1 MRRNTAFG
9 VTLALLFVI
18 FGTIFAVVQQFVRA
32 SANDPQIQLAE
43 TTAAALDM
51 GALPSR
57 LVSGSVQMDSNLSP
71 FVMIYDKSGRL
82 LSGNGLLGS
91 KAAKVPTG
99 LLTAANGREY
109 SAVTWQPKKNVRIA
123 AVTVASKNYFVVS
136 GRSLKEV
143 EKREQQSM
151 NVAMA
156 GGVLAGGVVFS
167 GMYVDMRA
175 RKQADS
181 AAAVAS
187 VIAETT
193 EAPITP
199 VPEKPKKQNRR
210 RK

>member
-1 MRRNTAFG
+1 MRRNTVFG
-9 VTLALLFVI
+9 VALALLFVI

-43 TTAAALDM
+43 ITASALDN
-51 GALPSR
+51 GTPPSR
-57 LVSGSVQMDSNLSP
+57 LISGSVEMDNNLSP
-71 FVMIYDKSGRL
+71 FVMIYDKSGKL
-82 LSGNGLLGS
+82 LSGNGLLDN
-91 KAAKVPTG
+91 KAVKVPAG
-99 LLTAANGREY
+99 MLAAANGREY

-123 AVTVASKNYFVVS
+123 AVTVSARNYFVVS

-151 NVAMA
+151 NIAMA
-156 GGVLAGGVVFS
+156 GGVLAAGVVFG

-175 RKQADS
+175 RKQAEN
-181 AAAVAS
+181 AAKLAS

-193 EAPITP
+193 EAPITAAA
-199 VPEKPKKQNRR
+199 EKPKKQNRR